1 MKIQNDSLLHI
12 TVLNFHVI
20 DTNVFNLKG
29 ETFLSDY
36 LVTTMSLNILQ
47 AIESNIIILVVV
59 NIYQRTIQKAK
70 NFILHLV
77 TASRAATAAVPER

>member
-1 MKIQNDSLLHI
+1 MKHFSGYLATTI
-12 TVLNFHVI
+12 T
-20 DTNVFNLKG
+20 
-29 ETFLSDY
+29 
-36 LVTTMSLNILQ
+36 LNILQ
-47 AIESNIIILVVV
+47 AIKSNIIILVVV